1 MMTNHVKH
9 PLDEK
14 TVRIIKATVPVLEE
28 HGEAITTLFYKRLF
42 ENYPELKNIFNQT
55 HQRAGDQPRALANM
69 VYMAALH
76 IENLGAVLPQ
86 VRTVAEKHRSL
97 NVQPEHYPIVGEY
110 LLKAMKEV
118 LGEQATDEVLGAWGE
133 AYGVIAGVFI
143 DVEKDLYEAAE
154 DQKGGWADWR
164 LMQVVDKVKE
174 SDEMTSFY
182 LQPEDERPLPRYK
195 AGQYIT
201 VKAEIEGE
209 SYDHLRQ
216 YSLSDAPGSGYF
228 RITVKREAGSE
239 DVPAGIVSTWLH
251 DHVNVGD
258 ALPVSV
264 PAGDFHLDD
273 HKRPLVLISGGAG
286 LTPLMSMQK
295 EAAARQPERDIYVVH
310 AARSGSVHA
319 FREEMMKRKACFVY
333 EQPTEEDI
341 RSGSFH
347 ERGFINLDILQRTV
361 PKDAEFYFCGP
372 KGFMTAVYSSLIEW
386 GVKEDAMHYEFFG
399 PQEALVL
406 RES

>member
-1 MMTNHVKH
+1 MTNHVKH

-118 LGEQATDEVLGAWGE
+118 LGEQATDEILGAWGE

-239 DVPAGIVSTWLH
+239 GVPAGIVSTWLH

-372 KGFMTAVYSSLIEW
+372 KGFMTAVYSSLTEW

-399 PQEALVL
+399 PQEALLL

>member
-118 LGEQATDEVLGAWGE
+118 LGEQATDEILGAWGE

-239 DVPAGIVSTWLH
+239 GVPAGIVSTWLH

-372 KGFMTAVYSSLIEW
+372 KGFMTAVYSSLTEW

-399 PQEALVL
+399 PQEALLL